1 RRKRYN
7 RHDFHLKTLKTCFPI
22 EKSNMLLEL
31 FIRNFAIID
40 DLKIS
45 FSDGLTILSG
55 ETGAGKSII
64 ISAISLL
71 LGSRATAGLIRTD
84 CETAE
89 LEALF
94 HVPPQSRAFPVLTD
108 MEIDVSEGLAVRRVI
123 SRNNRH
129 KLYINGRISTTRVL
143 NQITRHLAGISSQH
157 AFQELLNE
165 EQHLL
170 ILDQF
175 AGTMKERGKLSLSYH
190 EILPLI
196 AQLKDL
202 KTQQAIQQEQ
212 MERYEYE
219 RNSILS
225 AQILP
230 GEDENLDS
238 ERAIIKNAELLFQL
252 VHGCVDELY
261 NSENSI
267 VGRLGSVRK
276 RLDQAGRLDRQLA
289 EKNKGIIDASYHL
302 EDIAGELSNY
312 LNRITF
318 DGSRLNEIEERIDTL
333 KRLKRKY
340 GGSLPAVSAHLES
353 TENKMAQVRNL
364 SGQIAELKNKLAM
377 QHDSLSV
384 QAKKLSEKRK
394 EAAAELARKVEV
406 ELSTLKMSGTRVEVL
421 LQKTA
426 VKKTTDPFLTTED
439 MEITENG
446 IDRAEF
452 LIAPNVGEALKP
464 LTNIAS
470 GGELSRVVLALKVIL
485 TQKEP
490 VGTVVFDEVDSGI
503 GGGVAEI
510 VGEKLSNLAD
520 YHQIICITHLAQIAK
535 FGNHHF
541 KIAKQVNSGRTRTVI
556 ERLDEA
562 ERVDEIARML
572 GGVQITPTA
581 IDHALEMLKG
591 PQSQV

>member
-1 RRKRYN
+1 
-7 RHDFHLKTLKTCFPI
+7 
-22 EKSNMLLEL
+22 MLLEL

-175 AGTMKERGKLSLSYH
+175 AGTMKEREKLALSYH

-202 KTQQAIQQEQ
+202 KTQQAVQQEQ

-238 ERAIIKNAELLFQL
+238 ERAVIKNAELLFQL

-267 VGRLGSVRK
+267 VSRLGSVRK
-276 RLDQAGRLDRQLA
+276 RLDQAGRLDKQLS
-289 EKNKGIIDASYHL
+289 EKNKGIMDASYHL

-318 DGSRLNEIEERIDTL
+318 DGSRLDEIEERIDTL

-340 GGSLPAVSAHLES
+340 GGSLHAVSAHLES

-377 QHDSLSV
+377 QHQNLST
-384 QAKKLSEKRK
+384 QAKNLSEKRK
-394 EAAAELARKVEV
+394 EAAAKLARKVEF

-421 LQKTA
+421 LQKNA
-426 VKKTTDPFLTTED
+426 VKKTTDPFLTTEG

-541 KIAKQVNSGRTRTVI
+541 KIAKQVDSGRTRTII
-556 ERLDEA
+556 ERLDET

-572 GGVQITPTA
+572 GGMQITPTA

-591 PQSQV
+591 PPGQGVRK